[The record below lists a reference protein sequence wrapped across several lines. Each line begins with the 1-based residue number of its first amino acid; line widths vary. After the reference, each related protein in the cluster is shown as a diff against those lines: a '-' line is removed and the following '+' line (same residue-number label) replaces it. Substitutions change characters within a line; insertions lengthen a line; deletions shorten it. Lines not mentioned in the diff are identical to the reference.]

1 MRTDA
6 RVARYPDIL
15 RDLAKDRTNICYIVS
30 HRIIIQ
36 RCHAECNKCVHIRR
50 GKTRRDDKD
59 RTISFFFSFFKYL
72 SRSFILFFFS
82 FFFLT
87 LSNYFSKRNLK
98 IITRGEIRC

>member
-59 RTISFFFSFFKYL
+59 RTISFFF
-72 SRSFILFFFS
+72 FFF
-82 FFFLT
+82 FF
-87 LSNYFSKRNLK
+87 
-98 IITRGEIRC
+98 

>member
-15 RDLAKDRTNICYIVS
+15 QDLAKDRTNICYIVS

-36 RCHAECNKCVHIRR
+36 RCHAEYNKCVHIRR

-59 RTISFFFSFFKYL
+59 RTISFFFF
-72 SRSFILFFFS
+72 LFLNICHDRS
-82 FFFLT
+82 FFFFLFF
-87 LSNYFSKRNLK
+87 SNSY
-98 IITRGEIRC
+98 